1 MAHIVLLVDVLVGV
15 AFQTPAASGAAIAR
29 RTRDLPGV
37 RLWYRDS
44 GGAGVPVVFMHA
56 ATGSSRVWDYQI
68 PAFTAA
74 GFRVIAF
81 DRRGF
86 GRTAIAPGGVQPG
99 TAADD
104 LHALMDHLKIDRFHL
119 VGTAAGGFASV
130 DYALS
135 FPQRLRS
142 LVIANSIGGVQ
153 DEDYLELGRRIRPPE
168 FSALPAD
175 VRELGPSIV
184 RAIRRAR
191 GAGWSSSARTARK
204 GTPPV
209 QTMRNRI
216 TFALLETMSVPT
228 LLLTGGADLYAPP
241 PVMQLF
247 VKRIKGVGVGRR
259 ARSGTLDLLGA
270 AGRLQPR
277 GAGVHPQALRQMRP
291 RKHEGTKTHERNTR
305 CFLV

>member
-1 MAHIVLLVDVLVGV
+1 MAHIVLPLIFWLAS
-15 AFQTPAASGAAIAR
+15 AFQTPAASPAPAVEAHA
-29 RTRDLPGV
+29 DLPGV

-56 ATGSSRVWDYQI
+56 ATGSSRVWEYQI

-104 LHALMDHLKIDRFHL
+104 LHALMNHLKIDRFHL

-175 VRELGPSIV
+175 VRELGPSY
-184 RAIRRAR
+184 RAGNPDGTRR
-191 GAGWSSSARTARK
+191 WLELERTNRAEGER
-204 GTPPV
+204 PV

-216 TFALLETMSVPT
+216 TFALLETMTVPT

-247 VKRIKGVGVGRR
+247 VKRIKGSESVVVPEAGHSTYWEQPEVFNR
-259 ARSGTLDLLGA
+259 AVLA
-270 AGRLQPR
+270 FI
-277 GAGVHPQALRQMRP
+277 
-291 RKHEGTKTHERNTR
+291 RKH
-305 CFLV
+305 

>member
-1 MAHIVLLVDVLVGV
+1 MAHILLSLFFWLSA
-15 AFQTPAASGAAIAR
+15 AFQTPGASVPLAR
-29 RTRDLPGV
+29 EAHADLPGV

-68 PAFTAA
+68 PAFAAA

-104 LHALMDHLKIDRFHL
+104 LHALMTHLTIDRFHL

-153 DEDYLELGRRIRPPE
+153 DADYLELGRRLRPPE
-168 FSALPAD
+168 FTALPAD
-175 VRELGPSIV
+175 LRELGPSY
-184 RAIRRAR
+184 RAGNPEGTRR
-191 GAGWSSSARTARK
+191 WLELERTNRAEGER
-204 GTPPV
+204 PV

-216 TFALLETMSVPT
+216 TFALLETIKTPT

-247 VKRIKGVGVGRR
+247 VARIKGSESVVVPEAGHSTYWEQPEVFNR
-259 ARSGTLDLLGA
+259 AVLAFL
-270 AGRLQPR
+270 
-277 GAGVHPQALRQMRP
+277 
-291 RKHEGTKTHERNTR
+291 RKH
-305 CFLV
+305 